1 MKEEMKK
8 STLKLAGRMARAYR
22 KESGLTMKKAGE
34 IYGWSESA
42 VSRFENGEIDSLVY
56 YLFALWGFNPVKFYF
71 YKDMVEA
78 IEKKGDV
85 DNGGEEEIVIG
96 D

>member
-1 MKEEMKK
+1 MKK
-8 STLKLAGRMARAYR
+8 ATLKLAGRMARTYR

-34 IYGWSESA
+34 LFGCSESA
-42 VSRFENGEIDSLVY
+42 VSRFENGELDNLVY

-71 YKDMVEA
+71 YEDMVIS
-78 IEKKGDV
+78 IEKKGEMN
-85 DNGGEEEIVIG
+85 NGGEEKKSVG